1 MKRSESLF
9 LLLLFL
15 LALLLAAAFGLSVL
29 IGDLPLTAGQ
39 VAEVLRARMGGA
51 PPSDAVAEAV
61 IWQVRIPRALT
72 AASVGAA
79 LSCCGAV
86 FQGLLLNP
94 LAEPYTLGVASG
106 AALGAALS
114 IAFGLGVVTPLAFAG
129 SLLSLGLVWL
139 LGRRTDFIEPTRL
152 ILAGVIVSS
161 ILSAGIT
168 LLQVLA
174 GQQVAA
180 IVLWLLGSFTRADWA
195 MARLTFLAS
204 LLALFLGLSR
214 HRELDI
220 VASGGKAASFGVDE
234 ERLRLFLLAGA
245 SLVTAA
251 IVSGCGVIGF
261 VGLVVPHLIRMILG
275 PSHGRL
281 LLLSWVGGAVLMLGA
296 DLVARLLG
304 ELPIGVVTALVGG
317 PIFCV
322 LLWRR
327 C

>member
-1 MKRSESLF
+1 MRRSRLF
-9 LLLLFL
+9 LLLLIL
-15 LALLLAAAFGLSVL
+15 VGSILALSLGLSVL
-29 IGDLPLTAGQ
+29 VGDLKLSPEVVAQVLKARLAGQ
-39 VAEVLRARMGGA
+39 TGG
-51 PPSDAVAEAV
+51 DAVADAV
-61 IWQVRIPRALT
+61 VWQVRIPRAL
-72 AASVGAA
+72 AAAFVGAA

-94 LAEPYTLGVASG
+94 LAEPYTMGVASG
-106 AALGAALS
+106 AAFGAALS
-114 IAFGLGVVTPLAFAG
+114 ITFGLGAITPLAFAG

-195 MARLTFLAS
+195 MARWTFLAS
-204 LLALFLGLSR
+204 LAALFLGLSR

-220 VASGGKAASFGVDE
+220 IASGGRAAAFGVDE

-251 IVSGCGVIGF
+251 VVSACGVIGF
-261 VGLVVPHLIRMILG
+261 VGLVVPHLVRLLLG

-281 LLLSWVGGAVLMLGA
+281 LVLSWFGGAALMVGA
-296 DLVARLLG
+296 DLTARLLG

-317 PIFCV
+317 PVFCL